1 MPFVDL
7 GLASIKYKQGFFHRE
22 TPWGY
27 PWKPPG
33 GLEEVNFRK
42 IGLWKG
48 GPFESNCFDS
58 PRSSGPKKEIFFA
71 ENLKFFQSPGF
82 FLSPSRKIA
91 DLANFKRILQ
101 IIDAPS
107 LGIC

>member
-1 MPFVDL
+1 MLWGSSESVDIIL
-7 GLASIKYKQGFFHRE
+7 TLCDFFSKSRQ
-22 TPWGY
+22 
-27 PWKPPG
+27 PPS
-33 GLEEVNFRK
+33 EENFRK

-48 GPFESNCFDS
+48 GPLESGCFDS
-58 PRSSGPKKEIFFA
+58 PRSSSPKKEIFFA